1 MAIELSTPSF
11 RPREYEGEKIEYLV
25 YGLDDEGNE
34 IECIDGPVDS
44 PGSAAELAI
53 NIGG

>member
-1 MAIELSTPSF
+1 MAVKLSAPSF
-11 RPREYEGEKIEYLV
+11 KSREYRGEKIEYLV

-44 PGSAAELAI
+44 PDSAAELAGI
-53 NIGG
+53 KE